1 MRPVLPVRAVLRVY
15 PVLVEH
21 PVPVAVEAVPPRH
34 LPVVEVL
41 AVAAVAVH

>member
-15 PVLVEH
+15 PVLVER

-34 LPVVEVL
+34 LPVVVVL